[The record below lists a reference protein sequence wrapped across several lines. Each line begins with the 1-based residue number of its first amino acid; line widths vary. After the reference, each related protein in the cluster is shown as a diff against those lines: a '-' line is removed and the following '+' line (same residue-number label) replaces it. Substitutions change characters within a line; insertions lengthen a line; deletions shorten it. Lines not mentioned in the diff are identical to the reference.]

1 MIESVRR
8 YAWQHWRRFSRGR
21 PGKRFQERYR
31 RRQEQGH
38 GQWGVRRVLN
48 LSLGVLIVAVSAVG
62 GLLPGPG
69 WGTAIIG
76 FVLIAGE
83 FLPAARLLDRAELAL
98 RGFLQ
103 LRQGHLGPLLGGEG
117 ARHHRDRVRCRRSRL
132 RGLRLAL
139 RRLERFSEKVNLR
152 CVKASGNRS

>member
-8 YAWQHWRRFSRGR
+8 YARQHWRRFSRGR

-31 RRQEQGH
+31 RRQEQGN
-38 GQWGVRRVLN
+38 GRC
-48 LSLGVLIVAVSAVG
+48 
-62 GLLPGPG
+62 GLRPGPG

-98 RGFLQ
+98 RGFFQ
-103 LRQGHLGPLLGGEG
+103 LVRDIWGHSWVGKVLIITVTVFVVAVLGYT
-117 ARHHRDRVRCRRSRL
+117 VY
-132 RGLRLAL
+132 AL
-139 RRLERFSEKVNLR
+139 
-152 CVKASGNRS
+152 

>member
-1 MIESVRR
+1 MIESVRQF
-8 YAWQHWRRFSRGR
+8 AWRHWRRFSQGR

-31 RRQEQGH
+31 RRQERGH

-76 FVLIAGE
+76 FALIAGE
-83 FLPAARLLDRAELAL
+83 FLPAARLLDRAELEL

-103 LRQGHLGPLLGGEG
+103 LVRDIWSHSWAGKVLVITVTAFVGAVLGYTVYALLFAG
-117 ARHHRDRVRCRRSRL
+117 
-132 RGLRLAL
+132 
-139 RRLERFSEKVNLR
+139 
-152 CVKASGNRS
+152 

>member
-8 YAWQHWRRFSRGR
+8 YAWRHWRSFSRGR
-21 PGKRFQERYR
+21 PGKRFRERYR
-31 RRQEQGH
+31 RRQEHGH
-38 GQWGVRRVLN
+38 GQWGVRRVSY

-76 FVLIAGE
+76 FALIAGE

-98 RGFLQ
+98 RGFWQ
-103 LRQGHLGPLLGGEG
+103 FVRDIWGHSWAGKVLVITMTMFVVAVLGYTIYALLFAG
-117 ARHHRDRVRCRRSRL
+117 
-132 RGLRLAL
+132 
-139 RRLERFSEKVNLR
+139 
-152 CVKASGNRS
+152 

>member
-1 MIESVRR
+1 M
-8 YAWQHWRRFSRGR
+8 
-21 PGKRFQERYR
+21 
-31 RRQEQGH
+31 
-38 GQWGVRRVLN
+38 RRVSY

-76 FVLIAGE
+76 FALIAGE

-103 LRQGHLGPLLGGEG
+103 FVRDIWGHSWAWKVSIIAVAMLIIATLGYATYALLF
-117 ARHHRDRVRCRRSRL
+117 AR
-132 RGLRLAL
+132 
-139 RRLERFSEKVNLR
+139 
-152 CVKASGNRS
+152 

>member
-1 MIESVRR
+1 MIESARR
-8 YAWQHWRRFSRGR
+8 YAGRHWRNFSRGR
-21 PGKRFQERYR
+21 PGKRFQKRYR

-38 GQWGVRRVLN
+38 GRWGVRRILN

-103 LRQGHLGPLLGGEG
+103 LVKDTWGHSWAGKVLVITVTAVVVAVLGYAVYALLFAG
-117 ARHHRDRVRCRRSRL
+117 
-132 RGLRLAL
+132 
-139 RRLERFSEKVNLR
+139 
-152 CVKASGNRS
+152 

>member
-8 YAWQHWRRFSRGR
+8 YAWRHWRSFSRGR
-21 PGKRFQERYR
+21 PGKRFRERYR
-31 RRQEQGH
+31 RRQEHGY
-38 GQWGVRRVLN
+38 GQWGVRRVSY

-76 FVLIAGE
+76 FALIAGE

-103 LRQGHLGPLLGGEG
+103 FVRDIWGHSWAGKVLVITMTILILATLGYGVYALLF
-117 ARHHRDRVRCRRSRL
+117 AR
-132 RGLRLAL
+132 
-139 RRLERFSEKVNLR
+139 
-152 CVKASGNRS
+152 

>member
-8 YAWQHWRRFSRGR
+8 YAGQHWRSFSRGR

-31 RRQEQGH
+31 RRQELGR
-38 GQWGVRRVLN
+38 GQWGVRRISY

-76 FVLIAGE
+76 FALIAGE
-83 FLPAARLLDRAELAL
+83 FLPAARLLDRSDLAL

-103 LRQGHLGPLLGGEG
+103 FVRDIWGHSWAGKVLVTTVTVFVVAVLGYAVYALLFAG
-117 ARHHRDRVRCRRSRL
+117 
-132 RGLRLAL
+132 
-139 RRLERFSEKVNLR
+139 
-152 CVKASGNRS
+152 

>member
-8 YAWQHWRRFSRGR
+8 YAWRHWRDFSRGR
-21 PGKRFQERYR
+21 PGKRFQERFR

-38 GQWGVRRVLN
+38 GQWGVRRVLY

-76 FVLIAGE
+76 FALIAGE

-103 LRQGHLGPLLGGEG
+103 FVRDIWGHSWAGKVLVITATVFVVAVVGYT
-117 ARHHRDRVRCRRSRL
+117 VY
-132 RGLRLAL
+132 AL
-139 RRLERFSEKVNLR
+139 FF
-152 CVKASGNRS
+152 AG

>member
-8 YAWQHWRRFSRGR
+8 YAWRHWRSISRDR

-31 RRQEQGH
+31 RRQERGH
-38 GQWGVRRVLN
+38 GQLGVRRIFN
-48 LSLGVLIVAVSAVG
+48 LTLGILIVAVSAVG

-76 FVLIAGE
+76 FALIAGE
-83 FLPAARLLDRAELAL
+83 FLPAARLLDRAELTL

-103 LRQGHLGPLLGGEG
+103 FISDIWGHSWAGKVLIIAVAMLIIATLGYATYALLF
-117 ARHHRDRVRCRRSRL
+117 AR
-132 RGLRLAL
+132 
-139 RRLERFSEKVNLR
+139 
-152 CVKASGNRS
+152 